1 MVIKSVAPISGDYA
15 VLASRKTDFSAPC
28 FDQQG
33 DGHSFF
39 WAATS
44 CCGADKIDLI
54 DVDIDGRQR
63 VCERCMVVPKKPCPH
78 CNHQMEPRYDNNH
91 DPIFWQFCP
100 ACGFIY
106 DMRGYETDLD

>member
-1 MVIKSVAPISGDYA
+1 MVIKSVTPVSGDYA

-39 WAATS
+39 WAVTS